1 MEGTDISNNVDYSSF
16 HDHTYYG
23 NGCTNTWD
31 TTKPDDGYGGSK
43 YACSTRIVKTADNES
58 LVNGAYYSFMAASS
72 GSGTSE
78 ITALN
83 SNTPDS
89 FCPLGWQLPYSGTGG
104 DYYDKSKSWRY
115 LYTLY
120 SISYNTGNPASSATI
135 RSYPFSYIFSG
146 EMIGYTSR
154 LFKQDREG
162 SYWSPT
168 VYDLNSSFRMHV
180 WANGDRTDEANSK
193 SGYYNIRC
201 DFEISNLKAPHGIR
215 VHSLVLW
222 LFIF

>member
-1 MEGTDISNNVDYSSF
+1 MASAYVSGNPTKSLVQYANNNINNDYSYYGMGCPNTWGTDGD
-16 HDHTYYG
+16 
-23 NGCTNTWD
+23 
-31 TTKPDDGYGGSK
+31 GGSDIP
-43 YACSTRIVKTADNES
+43 CTTRIVKDGNEEDQK
-58 LVNGAYYSFMAASS
+58 NGTYYSFQAASS
-72 GSGTSE
+72 GTGAE
-78 ITALN
+78 ITAD
-83 SNTPDS
+83 NTNIPDT
-89 FCPLGWQLPYSGTGG
+89 FCPLGWQMPYGGTSG
-104 DYYDKSKSWRY
+104 DYYDKSKSWKY

-201 DFEISNLKAPHGIR
+201 DF
-215 VHSLVLW
+215 
-222 LFIF
+222 